1 MLMTV
6 VISSAASTLKVNEKI
21 VRKSI
26 SMLVFLAITVI
37 TILPIYATSSNWG
50 FSMNWDG
57 RYVNGANNGVYHSLE
72 KGGVQLSG
80 TIENTYSRPGALGPY
95 KVYIELL
102 NKTSGNS
109 FGEISVIPKA
119 DALKYFSGTFSS
131 VGGGTKY
138 YLVAYRTESDGRRIE
153 ADGTLKNI

>member
-1 MLMTV
+1 MPHL
-6 VISSAASTLKVNEKI
+6 
-21 VRKSI
+21 
-26 SMLVFLAITVI
+26 
-37 TILPIYATSSNWG
+37 SNWG

-57 RYVNGANNGVYHSLE
+57 RYVNGANNGVYHS
-72 KGGVQLSG
+72 
-80 TIENTYSRPGALGPY
+80 LGPY

-119 DALKYFSGTFSS
+119 EALKYFSGTFSS

>member
-1 MLMTV
+1 MSESFILHYLEY
-6 VISSAASTLKVNEKI
+6 ILIGGERYGKEK
-21 VRKSI
+21 
-26 SMLVFLAITVI
+26 
-37 TILPIYATSSNWG
+37 
-50 FSMNWDG
+50 
-57 RYVNGANNGVYHSLE
+57 
-72 KGGVQLSG
+72 
-80 TIENTYSRPGALGPY
+80 
-95 KVYIELL
+95 
-102 NKTSGNS
+102 S

>member
-1 MLMTV
+1 MRDIWNGTGSGSLLM
-6 VISSAASTLKVNEKI
+6 NETKA
-21 VRKSI
+21 V
-26 SMLVFLAITVI
+26 
-37 TILPIYATSSNWG
+37 TSG
-50 FSMNWDG
+50 
-57 RYVNGANNGVYHSLE
+57 
-72 KGGVQLSG
+72 
-80 TIENTYSRPGALGPY
+80 YSY
-95 KVYIELL
+95 KV
-102 NKTSGNS
+102 TVDASVSGNS